1 MDAEKVLT
9 VYKDDPDPINHQIAK
24 LVLTTLG
31 SWLAAKLI
39 ETAYNAK
46 FDLKKNT
53 KG

>member
-1 MDAEKVLT
+1 MSTDKTLKIYT
-9 VYKDDPDPINHQIAK
+9 DDPDPINHQVAK

-39 ETAYNAK
+39 ETAYNSH
-46 FDLKKNT
+46 FDLKKT